1 MVACSLPSSMIAIPN
16 RRSSADLFRSWNLVF
31 VPCLR
36 SNSSSRFVYSA
47 SASSRSIGRLRGAPV
62 RFSFTEGDRGS
73 SSAADSSAAEE
84 AQEAVVEILREC
96 GASEEESVYI
106 ASNSRGYLEMLI
118 GNVQELDE
126 HSLWGSWNREVAE
139 EGVDLNSCSF
149 RQKVYYMARRKGDKG
164 ILPFLESIG
173 IKFSSA
179 LLIARYLSMEKLP
192 ELINKVNFV
201 KGILFPST
209 NNEAFIGKNARRMM
223 MYLSITADDD
233 VQRTLSFFEKME
245 ARQGGLNMLGNRDA
259 SFCYLIESFPK
270 LLVLSVDNHF
280 KPLVN
285 FLELVGVPKEGISTI
300 LLTFPPILFYDIEKD
315 LKPKLHGLAK
325 AGAEETDIAKMILK
339 YPWLLSSSIQKNYNR
354 LLAYFNV
361 KKIPKASFDIAI
373 KSWPHVLGCST
384 SKMKSMVE
392 QFAELGVS
400 RTMMVPVI
408 TSSPQLLLMK
418 PKEFLEVV
426 SFMEEFGFDSTT
438 IGRILRRCPEIFAS
452 SIENTLRKKVQFL
465 MDFGISKDRLR
476 RVIRKY
482 PEMLLLDTD
491 NTLLPR
497 LRFLMKVGLSKKE
510 VCSMICRFSPILGYS
525 IEVVLE
531 PKLEFLLRTMKKPL
545 KEIVEY
551 PRYFSY
557 SLHKKIRPRFS
568 VLKSRNLDYSLE
580 DMLSKNDEDFVRV
593 YMGVEVPLVVPSVT
607 SKDAA

>member
-149 RQKVYYMARRKGDKG
+149 RQ
-164 ILPFLESIG
+164 
-173 IKFSSA
+173 
-179 LLIARYLSMEKLP
+179 
-192 ELINKVNFV
+192 KVNFV

>member
-16 RRSSADLFRSWNLVF
+16 RRSSPDLFRSWNLVF

-47 SASSRSIGRLRGAPV
+47 SASSRSISRLRGAPV

-126 HSLWGSWNREVAE
+126 HSLWGSWNREIAE

-192 ELINKVNFV
+192 ELIKKVNFV

-270 LLVLSVDNHF
+270 LLVFSVDNHF
-280 KPLVN
+280 KPLVS

-325 AGAEETDIAKMILK
+325 AGAEEKDIAKMILK
-339 YPWLLSSSIQKNYNR
+339 YPWLLSNSIQKNYNR

-418 PKEFLEVV
+418 PTEFLE
-426 SFMEEFGFDSTT
+426 
-438 IGRILRRCPEIFAS
+438 
-452 SIENTLRKKVQFL
+452 
-465 MDFGISKDRLR
+465 
-476 RVIRKY
+476 
-482 PEMLLLDTD
+482 
-491 NTLLPR
+491 
-497 LRFLMKVGLSKKE
+497 VGLSKKE

-531 PKLEFLLRTMKKPL
+531 PKLEFLLSTMKKPL

-593 YMGVEVPLVVPSVT
+593 YMDVDVPLVVPSVT
-607 SKDAA
+607 SKDAS

>member
-1 MVACSLPSSMIAIPN
+1 
-16 RRSSADLFRSWNLVF
+16 
-31 VPCLR
+31 
-36 SNSSSRFVYSA
+36 
-47 SASSRSIGRLRGAPV
+47 
-62 RFSFTEGDRGS
+62 
-73 SSAADSSAAEE
+73 
-84 AQEAVVEILREC
+84 
-96 GASEEESVYI
+96 
-106 ASNSRGYLEMLI
+106 
-118 GNVQELDE
+118 
-126 HSLWGSWNREVAE
+126 
-139 EGVDLNSCSF
+139 
-149 RQKVYYMARRKGDKG
+149 
-164 ILPFLESIG
+164 
-173 IKFSSA
+173 
-179 LLIARYLSMEKLP
+179 
-192 ELINKVNFV
+192 
-201 KGILFPST
+201 
-209 NNEAFIGKNARRMM
+209 MM

-418 PKEFLEVV
+418 PKEFLEVHY
-426 SFMEEFGFDSTT
+426 
-438 IGRILRRCPEIFAS
+438 RIATLFAHF
-452 SIENTLRKKVQFL
+452 VFL
-465 MDFGISKDRLR
+465 CI
-476 RVIRKY
+476 
-482 PEMLLLDTD
+482 
-491 NTLLPR
+491 R